1 MTGGLDW
8 YKAYRTARTPCTWT
22 PTCRRLAGMVL
33 AKSEPDGRDRWWP
46 ARMVLQSRRAQPRSE
61 LLCSPKSQSRHAK
74 WLRSLAPRH
83 TTKAELPSRFVFALP
98 SSNVVTVFIEGQ
110 FLRCRTLAAAL
121 SRSMALI
128 TAGAV
133 VDVIAHISMFRIG
146 LGLGM
151 ASCASKQRIVGWV
164 GVTGGTHALRP
175 TVIAREP
182 GVVEGCSLP
191 RTGGVTGLAGRREV
205 RSCVVRIGR
214 GLVVGLMTGV
224 AIRRNRGVVVVHV
237 TAGTGHGGVLASER
251 ERRIAVIE

>member
-1 MTGGLDW
+1 
-8 YKAYRTARTPCTWT
+8 
-22 PTCRRLAGMVL
+22 MVL
-33 AKSEPDGRDRWWP
+33 P
-46 ARMVLQSRRAQPRSE
+46 SRRAQPRSE

-74 WLRSLAPRH
+74 WLGSLGPRH
-83 TTKAELPSRFVFALP
+83 TTKAELPGRFVFVLP
-98 SSNVVTVFIEGQ
+98 SSNVATVFIEGQ
-110 FLRCRTLAAAL
+110 ILPYQALAAAL
-121 SRSMALI
+121 SGSMALI
-128 TAGAV
+128 TVGAV
-133 VDVIAHISMFRIG
+133 VNVVPHIPMFRIG

-151 ASCASKQRIVGWV
+151 ATCASEQRIVGWV
-164 GVTGGTHALRP
+164 GVTGGTHAFRP
-175 TVIAREP
+175 AMIAREP

-214 GLVVGLMTGV
+214 GLVVGLVTGV